1 MMTMA
6 FCSRGLSIGDRG
18 FLVVSASNF
27 IIYTSR
33 ASHGTWRRSSRT
45 CSRRYRGACTTL
57 QNNRPEDAEGR
68 WAVDGNRND
77 VIVNARGRKVIASY
91 TMRNAKL
98 YARLK
103 FDHLVPCPWKGHI
116 EEIARTSSVDSVLLD
131 DLRTNPTS
139 KTPTLMCFSSQ
150 RSCCNCRKDNRPCIG
165 VPCLVCEK
173 KDIAY
178 SHYDDPVLG
187 AYYD

>member
-1 MMTMA
+1 MA
-6 FCSRGLSIGDRG
+6 PGGEAQEHARGDTEELAR
-18 FLVVSASNF
+18 LC
-27 IIYTSR
+27 
-33 ASHGTWRRSSRT
+33 RT
-45 CSRRYRGACTTL
+45 IV
-57 QNNRPEDAEGR
+57 PENAEGR
-68 WAVDGNRND
+68 WAVDGNGND
-77 VIVNARGRKVIASY
+77 VTVNARGRKVIASY

-98 YARLK
+98 CARLK

-131 DLRTNPTS
+131 DLRTHPTS

-165 VPCLVCEK
+165 VPCLVYEK

-187 AYYD
+187 AYYDWNARPGLPCSPGFHR